1 LFGVDRNADASDAKS
16 ENGSTRNEMMAVVT
30 SPFVLLPAVVGLF
43 ALTQAVGDA
52 ALKVDDQG
60 SSQAISDVTG
70 SLPADVALPAPG
82 AGPEEMQTDAPAIG
96 ETFSCLQLQIID
108 EVELI
113 ADMPAGTDCN

>member
-1 LFGVDRNADASDAKS
+1 
-16 ENGSTRNEMMAVVT
+16 MAVVT

-60 SSQAISDVTG
+60 YSQAIPDVTG
-70 SLPADVALPAPG
+70 SLSAGAALSPAPG
-82 AGPEEMQTDAPAIG
+82 AGPEQARIDTPAIG
-96 ETFSCLQLQIID
+96 EAFSCLQLQIID

-113 ADMPAGTDCN
+113 ADMPAGADCD